1 MTYTSDFDSY
11 LVPPDDLKEMGFTSL
26 EVEAQ
31 RKKINSLSS
40 DEFISW
46 SKKVAAERSA
56 QLSAVREL
64 GTLEKVMPQA
74 LNPCYGIQQSNGA
87 VSRYCAFGTTSVNI
101 SSVRFVSP
109 GNSMGRVFWHVQGGG
124 LAEYYYTPW
133 RSGTDAWFEMQPRT
147 YYSDKFWPIVLQ
159 IQRSP
164 LGAVPQGVNPVE
176 K

>member
-1 MTYTSDFDSY
+1 
-11 LVPPDDLKEMGFTSL
+11 MGFTSL

-56 QLSAVREL
+56 QPSVAREL

-74 LNPCYGIQQSNGA
+74 LNPCYGIRQSNGA

-109 GNSMGRVFWHVQGGG
+109 GNSMGRVF
-124 LAEYYYTPW
+124 LARTRW
-133 RSGTDAWFEMQPRT
+133 RISRVLLYSMEKWNRCLVRDATEN
-147 YYSDKFWPIVLQ
+147 L
-159 IQRSP
+159 
-164 LGAVPQGVNPVE
+164 L
-176 K
+176 

>member
-1 MTYTSDFDSY
+1 MKSK
-11 LVPPDDLKEMGFTSL
+11 PKG
-26 EVEAQ
+26 
-31 RKKINSLSS
+31 KKINSLSS

-56 QLSAVREL
+56 QPSVAREL

-109 GNSMGRVFWHVQGGG
+109 GNSMGRVFWRVQGGG